1 VGNPS
6 QSSQATPAR
15 ETPDLNP
22 ASAAVP
28 VRRDPPLSSAL
39 PVVVPLVGLGL
50 VLLLAAS
57 DVSARRVPW
66 PALAE
71 RLYANRLDL
80 AAVGFGVI
88 AIALALLWL
97 NVTVLS

>member
-1 VGNPS
+1 
-6 QSSQATPAR
+6 
-15 ETPDLNP
+15 
-22 ASAAVP
+22 
-28 VRRDPPLSSAL
+28 
-39 PVVVPLVGLGL
+39 LVGLGL